1 MAELRTPS
9 PNGRNGIIINKKR
22 SYGQPDTASP
32 PTWAGAQ
39 ERSAKVNGYGN
50 QKESFL
56 GKHFRSL
63 STSLPRFAVGD
74 KDFSEK
80 EKLGRGRN
88 EEWSDGLKN
97 VVGVVLRQGWKLRL
111 VLAVLATVVLLVSL
125 FTLTREY

>member
-9 PNGRNGIIINKKR
+9 PNGRNGIVINKKR
-22 SYGQPDTASP
+22 QLDTPGP

-50 QKESFL
+50 HKEGFF

-63 STSLPRFAVGD
+63 SSSLPRFTTSE

-80 EKLGRGRN
+80 EKLGRGRSGG
-88 EEWSDGLKN
+88 WGDKVKD
-97 VVGVVLRQGWKLRL
+97 VVSVVARQGWKLRL
-111 VLAVLATVVLLVSL
+111 LLAVIATLITIISL
-125 FTLTREY
+125 FKLTRE